1 MGQFEWLESKLE
13 EAKNSGKNVILFAH
27 IPPGKFERFYQYFE
41 EEQQQGFP
49 WLKPKYNSKFLD
61 ILIQYS
67 DIIPIQLYGHHHT
80 DTFKLIRDKNGNV
93 VSVGLLAPAVTP
105 GKSTLAPETG
115 ANNPSLRLFKYDT
128 TTGMIVD
135 YEQFWVNLTAT
146 FSENYNDSN
155 AAAIWESEY
164 VFSEYYETSTNSFG
178 PQ

>member
-1 MGQFEWLESKLE
+1 MFR
-13 EAKNSGKNVILFAH
+13 KNVILFAH

-128 TTGMIVD
+128 TTGMVNIKI
-135 YEQFWVNLTAT
+135 YFPSTYCNIFQFYGTL
-146 FSENYNDSN
+146 
-155 AAAIWESEY
+155 
-164 VFSEYYETSTNSFG
+164 
-178 PQ
+178 

>member
-1 MGQFEWLESKLE
+1 M
-13 EAKNSGKNVILFAH
+13 
-27 IPPGKFERFYQYFE
+27 
-41 EEQQQGFP
+41 
-49 WLKPKYNSKFLD
+49 D

-128 TTGMIVD
+128 STGM
-135 YEQFWVNLTAT
+135 VNIKGRLIHFIFCLNTCFEFL
-146 FSENYNDSN
+146 FSDCRL
-155 AAAIWESEY
+155 
-164 VFSEYYETSTNSFG
+164 
-178 PQ
+178 